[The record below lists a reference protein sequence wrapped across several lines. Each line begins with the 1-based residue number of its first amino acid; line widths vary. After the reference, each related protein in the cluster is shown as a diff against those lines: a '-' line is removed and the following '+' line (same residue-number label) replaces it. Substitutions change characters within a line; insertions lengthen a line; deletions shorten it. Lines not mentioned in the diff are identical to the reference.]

1 MEIKMEKSNYD
12 ELIRLLK
19 EDFRTELLGP
29 KGDILPFDVP
39 IINEIL
45 DVLKKQKGLTYV
57 EAYGILQGVRKILE
71 YESNFLLVQEPMTKQ

>member
-1 MEIKMEKSNYD
+1 MKTCLVN
-12 ELIRLLK
+12 
-19 EDFRTELLGP
+19 RTEIR
-29 KGDILPFDVP
+29 KGADADGSDVP

-71 YESNFLLVQEPMTKQ
+71 YESNFLLVQVPMTKQ